1 MDKNIRNMLIELF
14 LKTIAI
20 ICLAIIAAGVDRLIL
35 LNTSTQLSTSIIY
48 TIYGIL
54 VATIID
60 YRG

>member
-1 MDKNIRNMLIELF
+1 MNKNIRNMLIELF
-14 LKTIAI
+14 LKTIVI

-35 LNTSTQLSTSIIY
+35 MNTTIQLSTSIIY

-54 VATIID
+54 VATIMD

>member
-1 MDKNIRNMLIELF
+1 MNKNIRNMLIELF

-20 ICLAIIAAGVDRLIL
+20 ICLAIIAAGVDKLIL
-35 LNTSTQLSTSIIY
+35 IDIATQHSTSIIY

-54 VATIID
+54 VATIMN